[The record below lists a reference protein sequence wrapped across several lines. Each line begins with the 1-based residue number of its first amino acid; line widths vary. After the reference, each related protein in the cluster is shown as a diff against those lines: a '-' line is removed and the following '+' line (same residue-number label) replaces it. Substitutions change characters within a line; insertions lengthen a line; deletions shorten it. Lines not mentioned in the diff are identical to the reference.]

1 MGNNPKFFVDS
12 KFFRDLRSLCSGGH
26 AIMGANKC
34 KEACKTLNLPQMTI
48 SGNHL
53 CYKDNE
59 GKCYQDGQERWARNR
74 YGVSLICE
82 KVGLQ
87 LENGEGSSVGGYGF
101 RAENGGYG
109 MGGGYGSGSAADDD
123 AFAMGGGYRSGSA
136 ADDDH
141 DEDRMGGYGGVRHGM
156 GGGYGGGSGSAADD
170 DHDEDRMGGYGG
182 VRHGMGGGYG
192 GGSEGGVGGL
202 RGGYGSEFGN
212 GAQACLDELPSD
224 YKDSICYKEFEET
237 SCEKIATDAS
247 HCGILWR
254 DTGCSQ
260 HGGYVRDTCRK
271 SCGVC
276 KNSGHFRNLQTG
288 WTGVEGGRPSYAGCD
303 VRNGV
308 QGNRD
313 CPSGE
318 RCVKEFGNAGFCE
331 P

>member
-1 MGNNPKFFVDS
+1 MG
-12 KFFRDLRSLCSGGH
+12 
-26 AIMGANKC
+26 
-34 KEACKTLNLPQMTI
+34 
-48 SGNHL
+48 
-53 CYKDNE
+53 
-59 GKCYQDGQERWARNR
+59 
-74 YGVSLICE
+74 
-82 KVGLQ
+82 GLQ
-87 LENGEGSSVGGYGF
+87 LENGEGSLVGGNGF

-109 MGGGYGSGSAADDD
+109 MGGGYG
-123 AFAMGGGYRSGSA
+123 SGSA

-170 DHDEDRMGGYGG
+170 VHDEDRMGGYGG
-182 VRHGMGGGYG
+182 VSHGMGGGYG

-202 RGGYGSEFGN
+202 QGGYGSEFGN

-224 YKDSICYKEFEET
+224 YPDSVCYKQFGET

-260 HGGYVRDTCRK
+260 DGRYVRDTCRK

-276 KNSGHFRNLQTG
+276 NGVKGGNLK
-288 WTGVEGGRPSYAGCD
+288 RPSYAGCD

>member
-1 MGNNPKFFVDS
+1 MG
-12 KFFRDLRSLCSGGH
+12 
-26 AIMGANKC
+26 
-34 KEACKTLNLPQMTI
+34 
-48 SGNHL
+48 
-53 CYKDNE
+53 
-59 GKCYQDGQERWARNR
+59 
-74 YGVSLICE
+74 
-82 KVGLQ
+82 GLQ
-87 LENGEGSSVGGYGF
+87 LENGEGSLVGGNGF

-123 AFAMGGGYRSGSA
+123 
-136 ADDDH
+136 H
-141 DEDRMGGYGGVRHGM
+141 DEDRM
-156 GGGYGGGSGSAADD
+156 
-170 DHDEDRMGGYGG
+170 
-182 VRHGMGGGYG
+182 

-224 YKDSICYKEFEET
+224 YPDSDCYQQFGET
-237 SCEKIATDAS
+237 SCEKIASDAS

-260 HGGYVRDTCRK
+260 DGRYVRDTCRK

-276 KNSGHFRNLQTG
+276 NGVKGGNLK
-288 WTGVEGGRPSYAGCD
+288 RPSYAGCD